1 LCGATQGL
9 RKNGV
14 IAPAPGKPGIVH
26 LRAYDHCAYPAGRIA
41 AERQL
46 SVSVCLPAR
55 NEVVTIG
62 PILEA
67 LMPLIDR
74 GAIDQVVVLDD
85 STDGT
90 ADVARAVGAEVH
102 RQSDL
107 RPEYGPL
114 CGKGDALWRGL
125 SVLRGDVVCFL
136 DADSERFGE
145 HFACGLVG
153 AATCEPEVTFVKGYY
168 RRPFRAGKIVLADGG
183 GRVTELTARPLL
195 QRFYP
200 ELASFR
206 QPLAGEFATRRE
218 LLLSMPF
225 VSDYGVDVALLI
237 DAYRSLGIGRL
248 AQVDLDVRQNRHK
261 RLCDLVSMSDAVL
274 RAVLSRVERE
284 GRITLA
290 GALAPVEIDE
300 RPPVGALPSAA

>member
-1 LCGATQGL
+1 
-9 RKNGV
+9 V
-14 IAPAPGKPGIVH
+14 IAPAPGKAGLARV
-26 LRAYDHCAYPAGRIA
+26 RTYDHCAYSAVRIA
-41 AERQL
+41 TEREL

-55 NEVVTIG
+55 NEVATIG
-62 PILEA
+62 AILEA

-102 RQSDL
+102 SQSEL
-107 RPEYGPL
+107 RPEYGPVR
-114 CGKGDALWRGL
+114 GKGDALWRGL

-136 DADSERFGE
+136 DADSKRFGE

-153 AATCEPEVTFVKGYY
+153 AATCEPDVTFVKGSY
-168 RRPFRAGKIVLADGG
+168 RRPFCAGGLVLADGG

-195 QRFYP
+195 QLFYP

-206 QPLAGEFATRRE
+206 QPLAGEFAARRE

-225 VSDYGVDVALLI
+225 VTGYGVDVALLI
-237 DAYRSLGIGRL
+237 DAYRNLGVGNL
-248 AQVDLDVRQNRHK
+248 AQVDLDVRQNKHK
-261 RLCDLVSMSDAVL
+261 PLCDLVSMSDAVL

-290 GALAPVEIDE
+290 GALAPVQIDE